1 MEELR
6 LAWARVPGG
15 AGAGAGAGRAALR
28 AVAWDLL
35 RVLLAREGWPDAVLS
50 NPCARC
56 GGPHGAV
63 QVSGAPWRA
72 AVSYAGGA
80 AVAAIHPDRAT
91 RFAVD
96 AEVLADPVRDQA
108 GGAPGGLLRWVR
120 VEAVLKADGR
130 GLRGDPDAVVI
141 EETAAGWRA
150 RMPPEPTTY
159 AGREVDGPP
168 GILVAVAVAAPL

>member
-1 MEELR
+1 
-6 LAWARVPGG
+6 
-15 AGAGAGAGRAALR
+15 
-28 AVAWDLL
+28 
-35 RVLLAREGWPDAVLS
+35 WPDAVLS